1 MTALS
6 KTTCGRNGNCLV
18 YLVQYITYFPTAP
31 HISKLLPKNAA
42 RVATALWKR
51 NPQPNGQRQDLNSY
65 QRHAIE
71 LACSHPFV
79 MIQGPPGEL
88 LSRSLQMLLLTCNPT
103 GTGKSVTGAHIA
115 YALAMK
121 LVKEVGKVRRKDG
134 ERTTCVMYCGPSQQS
149 VNVVLG
155 KTIYLCD

>member
-1 MTALS
+1 MVSAFLA
-6 KTTCGRNGNCLV
+6 CPVLC
-18 YLVQYITYFPTAP
+18 ITYFSTAP
-31 HISKLLPKNAA
+31 HISKLLPKNVA

-51 NPQPNGQRQDLNSY
+51 NPQASKRQSQNLNSY

-88 LSRSLQMLLLTCNPT
+88 CSLFQTPLLTCNPT

-121 LVKEVGKVRRKDG
+121 LVKEVGKVRREDG
-134 ERTTCVMYCGPSQQS
+134 ERTCVMYCGPSQQS

-155 KTIYLCD
+155 KLK